1 MVGVGIGLRT
11 AVVCRLFAR
20 SPLDASATEGKTEA
34 DPVGTP
40 RGMLSIQ
47 PPLMAAAVE
56 DRWMV
61 FLVGS
66 LRLFARPLLV
76 ASTAGS
82 KSEASIGATVCWLFA
97 RSPPDAAATRDKA
110 EARTMMSVLRL
121 FPHSPLDAKATRGK
135 VEAVFFAA
143 PLPEVIST

>member
-1 MVGVGIGLRT
+1 MRG
-11 AVVCRLFAR
+11 LFAR

-40 RGMLSIQ
+40 RGMLLVH
-47 PPLMAAAVE
+47 PPLMAAATK
-56 DRWMV
+56 DRRMV

-110 EARTMMSVLRL
+110 EARTMMIVLRL